1 VHFPYSRTLSAV
13 IPTGLSSGLLVKLA
27 FCAFSEAREAVSVLE
42 KVGCEHTKVVVHP
55 RFSFSANDIKTLRA
69 KPLP

>member
-1 VHFPYSRTLSAV
+1 
-13 IPTGLSSGLLVKLA
+13 VKLA